1 MFTMVII
8 ISFLTDEF
16 IIDRSPANKEED
28 LILVE
33 YLSGLT
39 LKEGE
44 EEELLLPDEEL
55 PTGFRITYKRRCRR
69 TLFSKDQDFTII
81 VSKEIACTFDG
92 KNDENKVKI
101 VCLEHLILY
110 LSPLLFFSS
119 LSSLFP
125 IPILTFPYCFLVDI
139 FFANSFSWMLSRP
152 LTFYFPFLFILFL
165 SVSFLSL
172 NCLFCS

>member
-1 MFTMVII
+1 M
-8 ISFLTDEF
+8 TDEEF
-16 IIDRSPANKEED
+16 ITDRSPADKEED

-44 EEELLLPDEEL
+44 EEELLLPDEQL
-55 PTGFRITYKRRCRR
+55 PSGFRIIYKRSCRR
-69 TLFSKDQDFTII
+69 TLFSNDKDFAII

-101 VCLEHLILY
+101 VFLEHVILF
-110 LSPLLFFSS
+110 LSPLSFFPS

-125 IPILTFPYCFLVDI
+125 IPNLIFPYCFLVG
-139 FFANSFSWMLSRP
+139 FHECYP
-152 LTFYFPFLFILFL
+152 LTFYFTFYFNGFR
-165 SVSFLSL
+165 SFSL
-172 NCLFCS
+172 IFFFFCS